1 MSIQY
6 VPEVFYEK
14 EDSPVPEVLLHEY
27 SLDKEYARSRVHLSR
42 NVFSMLLEGQK
53 ELHLQNESVQMDS
66 NKIILIANGNCLM
79 KERVAP
85 KHGYKSLL
93 FFFSNDDVEEFLV
106 KFSLNYKADDI
117 LLNFPNRGFFVIEK
131 DAFIN
136 NYISS
141 VQLLLKV
148 NSHSQVAMLKVK
160 LFELFYYLFEKEG
173 EHFAYFLRGI
183 LGSRHDTT
191 FKKIIEGNVYSN
203 LSIEEVAFLCNMS
216 LSSFKRHFI
225 LKYGMSPGKWF
236 QIQRLTRAKELLE
249 KGNVKA
255 SEIYTDFGYE
265 NLSNFSAAFK
275 SIFGV
280 SPRKVISN

>member
-6 VPEVFYEK
+6 VPEVFFDK
-14 EDSPVPEVLLHEY
+14 EESPVPEVLLHEY
-27 SLDKEYARSRVHLSR
+27 SLDKEYSRSRVHLSR

-53 ELHLQNESVQMDS
+53 ELHLQNESVHMDS
-66 NKIILIANGNCLM
+66 SKIILIANGNCLM
-79 KERVAP
+79 REKMAP
-85 KHGYKSLL
+85 TRSYKSLL
-93 FFFSNDDVEEFLV
+93 FFFSNADVEEFLV
-106 KFSLNYKADDI
+106 KFSLNYKTDDI
-117 LLNFPNRGFFVIEK
+117 LLNYPNKGFFVIEK

-141 VQLLLKV
+141 VQLLQSV
-148 NSHSQVAMLKVK
+148 HSHSQEAMLKVK
-160 LFELFYYLFEKEG
+160 LFELFYYLYEKEG
-173 EHFAYFLRGI
+173 EYFAYFLRGL
-183 LGSRHDTT
+183 LGNRHDTT

-255 SEIYTDFGYE
+255 SEIYTEFGYE

-280 SPRKVISN
+280 SPRQVNTN

>member
-27 SLDKEYARSRVHLSR
+27 SLDKGYARSRVHLSR

-117 LLNFPNRGFFVIEK
+117 LLNFPNRGFFVIENGLCSNQQIF
-131 DAFIN
+131 DTI
-136 NYISS
+136 
-141 VQLLLKV
+141 VL
-148 NSHSQVAMLKVK
+148 SQ
-160 LFELFYYLFEKEG
+160 
-173 EHFAYFLRGI
+173 R
-183 LGSRHDTT
+183 
-191 FKKIIEGNVYSN
+191 
-203 LSIEEVAFLCNMS
+203 EETCL
-216 LSSFKRHFI
+216 
-225 LKYGMSPGKWF
+225 
-236 QIQRLTRAKELLE
+236 
-249 KGNVKA
+249 
-255 SEIYTDFGYE
+255 IY
-265 NLSNFSAAFK
+265 
-275 SIFGV
+275 V
-280 SPRKVISN
+280 